1 MRKLMLKRFRQM
13 GTESNG
19 QSPFNFD
26 EADDVMHPLSL
37 LFVDWLFDCYCILR
51 CLELLLHTEA
61 C

>member
-19 QSPFNFD
+19 QSSFNFD
-26 EADDVMHPLSL
+26 EADDVMHAFSL
-37 LFVDWLFDCYCILR
+37 LFVHWLFDCYCILR
-51 CLELLLHTEA
+51 SLDLAA